1 MWLIPVLCWIA
12 FHPHY
17 LLMSFC
23 GCDFDE
29 LLDDVLLMMMS
40 IDAFVDSVRMDVMR
54 KTAADLFLKVFVE
67 WSVQHEEDWK
77 MRLRES
83 PVDVVDDES
92 CVEDA
97 DGGENAEEAVDRS
110 RYGWKIVVTIDILHD
125 EQVHVVLADYQI
137 LFSLLLLHFHNHLP
151 RQFLGPPK
159 LQELKQREEQ
169 KFGVLPFPLY
179 E

>member
-1 MWLIPVLCWIA
+1 
-12 FHPHY
+12 
-17 LLMSFC
+17 MSFC

-29 LLDDVLLMMMS
+29 LLDDVLLMMMMS
-40 IDAFVDSVRMDVMR
+40 KDAFVDIVRMDVMR

-67 WSVQHEEDWK
+67 LSVQHVEDWR
-77 MRLRES
+77 MRLMES

-110 RYGWKIVVTIDILHD
+110 RYGWMIVVAIDILHD

-151 RQFLGPPK
+151 LQFLGPPK

-169 KFGVLPFPLY
+169 KFGVLPFPLF

>member
-1 MWLIPVLCWIA
+1 
-12 FHPHY
+12 
-17 LLMSFC
+17 
-23 GCDFDE
+23 
-29 LLDDVLLMMMS
+29 
-40 IDAFVDSVRMDVMR
+40 
-54 KTAADLFLKVFVE
+54 
-67 WSVQHEEDWK
+67 

-83 PVDVVDDES
+83 PVDVVDDER

-97 DGGENAEEAVDRS
+97 GGGENAEEAVDRS

-137 LFSLLLLHFHNHLP
+137 LFSLLLLHFHNLLP

>member
-40 IDAFVDSVRMDVMR
+40 NDAFVDIVRMDVMR

-67 WSVQHEEDWK
+67 WSVQHEED
-77 MRLRES
+77 
-83 PVDVVDDES
+83 
-92 CVEDA
+92 
-97 DGGENAEEAVDRS
+97 
-110 RYGWKIVVTIDILHD
+110 
-125 EQVHVVLADYQI
+125 
-137 LFSLLLLHFHNHLP
+137 
-151 RQFLGPPK
+151 
-159 LQELKQREEQ
+159 
-169 KFGVLPFPLY
+169 
-179 E
+179 

>member
-1 MWLIPVLCWIA
+1 
-12 FHPHY
+12 
-17 LLMSFC
+17 
-23 GCDFDE
+23 
-29 LLDDVLLMMMS
+29 
-40 IDAFVDSVRMDVMR
+40 
-54 KTAADLFLKVFVE
+54 
-67 WSVQHEEDWK
+67 

-83 PVDVVDDES
+83 PVDVVDDER

-97 DGGENAEEAVDRS
+97 GGGENAEEAVDRS

-137 LFSLLLLHFHNHLP
+137 LFSLLLLHFHNLLP

-169 KFGVLPFPLY
+169 KIGVLPFPLY